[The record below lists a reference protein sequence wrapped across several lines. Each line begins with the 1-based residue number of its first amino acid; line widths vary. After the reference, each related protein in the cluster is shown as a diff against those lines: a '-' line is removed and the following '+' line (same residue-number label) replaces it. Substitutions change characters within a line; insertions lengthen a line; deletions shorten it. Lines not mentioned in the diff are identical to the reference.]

1 MGLTGGCPLRKN
13 MRGTIETSGRLGGGR
28 GLKEKD
34 QLGSDESAAMSTQRG
49 WLGQDRYGRGRRV
62 LGLYRYREGYRSS
75 GLSKGKTMSLVSPGR
90 LGDRPMA
97 TIPHKITLGRTP

>member
-1 MGLTGGCPLRKN
+1 MELTGGCPLRKN
-13 MRGTIETSGRLGGGR
+13 MRGTIETSGRLDGGC

-34 QLGSDESAAMSTQRG
+34 QLGSDESAVMSTRRG

-62 LGLYRYREGYRSS
+62 LGLYRYREGSRSS
-75 GLSKGKTMSLVSPGR
+75 GLSKGKTMSLVSSGR
-90 LGDRPMA
+90 LGDTPMA

>member
-34 QLGSDESAAMSTQRG
+34 QLESDESAVMSIRRG
-49 WLGQDRYGRGRRV
+49 WVGQNRYGRGRRV
-62 LGLYRYREGYRSS
+62 SGRYRYQDGYRSS
-75 GLSKGKTMSLVSPGR
+75 GLFKGKTISPVPSGR
-90 LGDRPMA
+90 LEDRPMA
-97 TIPHKITLGRTP
+97 TIPHKLILGRTP